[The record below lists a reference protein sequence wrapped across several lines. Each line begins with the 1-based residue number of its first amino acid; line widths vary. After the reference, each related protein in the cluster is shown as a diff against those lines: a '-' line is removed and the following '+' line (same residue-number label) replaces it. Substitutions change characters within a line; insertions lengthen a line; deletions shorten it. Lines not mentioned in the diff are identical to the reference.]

1 MVVIDK
7 QLFRRLAA
15 EKRAVASGVVATD
28 VGSALSSMNPPR
40 KASPCLDEVG
50 DSLESAAREHALSE
64 RVVQTR
70 VGPVKVLED
79 CQGVWAVGNGA
90 TVWDAGLLLAD
101 FLGMQDSLEGATALE
116 LGAGLG
122 LVGMCLSK
130 FGARVVLTDRPLALP
145 LLRRNVAE
153 NCLDWGL
160 AAVAVESLV
169 FGETLPDWAE
179 GGFDVVVASDVVFPA
194 NSECHGALIE
204 TLRAVVQPKTRC
216 WLAYEPRAEATNTAF
231 FNSLGQ
237 FFDVQRVPAPDLPEN
252 APDDLW
258 IFRLVSQVPVDGGL

>member
-1 MVVIDK
+1 MRHFSICV
-7 QLFRRLAA
+7 R
-15 EKRAVASGVVATD
+15 T
-28 VGSALSSMNPPR
+28 
-40 KASPCLDEVG
+40 
-50 DSLESAAREHALSE
+50 
-64 RVVQTR
+64 
-70 VGPVKVLED
+70 KVLED
-79 CQGVWAVGNGA
+79 CKGVWAVGNGA

-258 IFRLVSQVPVDGGL
+258 IFRPGQSTIWVFSQVVHIDRLFLHLGSVSVMWNVSCMSCVSVLPCRLVSQVPVDGGL